1 MLSGC
6 TSGLCGGV
14 VWTPRPATGLLLGSA
29 GGLQERNPAPRTP
42 VFSLGFSVC
51 TSCGFAS
58 PGPARPPGTV
68 QTQHNQSPKMED
80 SLSNSKGDVARRGTW
95 GASQGLR
102 DVAGPGREESGG
114 GTVEDLHTE
123 DFWVGGTPLSL
134 PFVKRTTAAQRKN
147 GVGEGSRRG
156 HPPAPGVFPH
166 RLWLLPSL
174 F

>member
-1 MLSGC
+1 MDTAACHRAPARLSG
-6 TSGLCGGV
+6 
-14 VWTPRPATGLLLGSA
+14 RPPGAEPSS
-29 GGLQERNPAPRTP
+29 ED
-42 VFSLGFSVC
+42 SLGFSVC

-58 PGPARPPGTV
+58 DLHGPRRLCK
-68 QTQHNQSPKMED
+68 HNTIKAQRRLED
-80 SLSNSKGDVARRGTW
+80 SVSNGKGDVARQGTW
-95 GASQGLR
+95 GASRGLR

-156 HPPAPGVFPH
+156 HPPCPGSVPSQAVAAAFS
-166 RLWLLPSL
+166 LLKSFGL
-174 F
+174 QRGTDA

>member
-1 MLSGC
+1 MHKWALWRCGLDTTACHRAPARLSGRPPGAEP
-6 TSGLCGGV
+6 SSEDARVLPRVLCV
-14 VWTPRPATGLLLGSA
+14 YLMRLCL
-29 GGLQERNPAPRTP
+29 
-42 VFSLGFSVC
+42 
-51 TSCGFAS
+51 
-58 PGPARPPGTV
+58 GPARPPGTV

>member
-58 PGPARPPGTV
+58 DLHGPQGLCK
-68 QTQHNQSPKMED
+68 HNTIKAQRRLED

>member
-1 MLSGC
+1 MGAQVGFVEVWFGHHGLPQGSCSAQWEASRSGTQLRGRPC
-6 TSGLCGGV
+6 SPSGSLCVPHAALPRLDLHGPQGLCK
-14 VWTPRPATGLLLGSA
+14 
-29 GGLQERNPAPRTP
+29 
-42 VFSLGFSVC
+42 
-51 TSCGFAS
+51 
-58 PGPARPPGTV
+58 
-68 QTQHNQSPKMED
+68 HNTIKAQRRLED